1 MMKKYICLCII
12 AAAAL
17 LSGCKKSLEYRDVIY
32 FTGSEG
38 SPVTSMY
45 LDGPSSMGFSVTSSC
60 RAEEDITVTVAVD
73 GAALEDFN
81 RNNGTSYALLPES
94 SYTISSLNP
103 VIKGGSSVSEPFF
116 LEINALDDLEEG
128 VLYCLPMKITE
139 TSNGMEILEV
149 SKFKYVTINQII
161 TTKAA
166 ATANSTSGYTGNNY
180 FTVPTMVL
188 NENLRDLGV
197 CTMECRV
204 YMNAFYPAN
213 HNPGIATVMGQ
224 EERFLIRFGDIS
236 CDNDQIQIAGRGASL
251 TSKSHFSTGRWYH
264 VAAVDNGSYIT
275 LYVDGEVEGQINS
288 SGKSAIDLGW
298 DWEGGFAIGNSCGNR
313 TMNGYFSEMRIWQ
326 RELSPVELKNNQCY
340 VDPASPGLIAYW
352 RFNGTDGTTVP
363 DLTGHGYDAVAA
375 RAIRWLDNVKC
386 PEIN

>member
-1 MMKKYICLCII
+1 MKKQLLLCLM
-12 AAAAL
+12 AAIAL
-17 LSGCKKSLEYRDVIY
+17 LSGCKKSLEYRDVVY

-38 SPVTSMY
+38 TPVASMY

-60 RAEEDITVTVAVD
+60 RVENDVTVTVVVD
-73 GAALEDFN
+73 GEALEEFN
-81 RNNGTSYALLPES
+81 KNNGTAYALLPAS
-94 SYTISSLNP
+94 SYTLSTMTP
-103 VIKGGSSVSEPFF
+103 VIKEGTSVSAPFI
-116 LEINALDDLEEG
+116 LDINALDDLEVG
-128 VLYCLPMKITE
+128 VLYCLPLKITE
-139 TSNGMEILEV
+139 TSNGMDILEA
-149 SKFKYVTINQII
+149 SKFKFITIRQII

-166 ATANSTSGYTGNNY
+166 ATSTSTTNYRGTNY

-204 YMNAFYPAN
+204 KMNAFYPAN
-213 HNPGIATVMGQ
+213 NNPGIATVMGQ

-236 CDNDQIQIAGRGASL
+236 CDNDQLQVAGRGASL

-264 VAAVDNGSYIT
+264 VAAVDNGSFIT

-288 SGKSAIDLGW
+288 SDKSAIDLGW

-313 TMNGYFSEMRIWQ
+313 IMNGYLSEMRIWQ
-326 RELSPVELKNNQCY
+326 RELSAVELKNNQCY

-352 RFNGTDGTTVP
+352 RFNGSDGNVVA

-375 RAIRWLDNVKC
+375 TNINWLENVKC
-386 PEIN
+386 PEVN

>member
-1 MMKKYICLCII
+1 MKKKHILLYLV
-12 AAAAL
+12 AAVAL
-17 LSGCKKSLEYRDVIY
+17 LSGCKKSLEYKDVVY
-32 FTGSEG
+32 FTGSENTA
-38 SPVTSMY
+38 VASMY

-60 RAEEDITVTVAVD
+60 RMDDDVTVTIAVD
-73 GAALEDFN
+73 SEALEQYN
-81 RNNGTSYALLPES
+81 KNHGTAYALLPAS
-94 SYTISSLNP
+94 AYTISSMAP
-103 VIKGGSSVSEPFF
+103 VIKGGTSVSAPSF

-128 VLYCLPMKITE
+128 VLYCLPLRISS
-139 TSNGMEILEV
+139 TSNGMDILEA
-149 SKFKYVTINQII
+149 SKYKYITINQII
-161 TTKAA
+161 TTKAV
-166 ATANSTSGYTGNNY
+166 STSGYGYQGSNY

-236 CDNDQIQIAGRGASL
+236 CDNDQLQVAGRGASL

-264 VAAVDNGSYIT
+264 VAAVDNGKTIT
-275 LYVDGEVEGQINS
+275 LYVDGEIEGQIS
-288 SGKSAIDLGW
+288 SAAKSAIDLGW

-313 TMNGYFSEMRIWQ
+313 TMNGYLSEMRIWQ
-326 RELSPVELKNNQCY
+326 RELSAVELKNNQCY
-340 VDPASPGLIAYW
+340 VDPASEGLIAYW
-352 RFNGTDGTTVP
+352 RFNGSEGNVVP

-375 RAIRWLDNVKC
+375 TTISWIDNVKC
-386 PEIN
+386 PEVN